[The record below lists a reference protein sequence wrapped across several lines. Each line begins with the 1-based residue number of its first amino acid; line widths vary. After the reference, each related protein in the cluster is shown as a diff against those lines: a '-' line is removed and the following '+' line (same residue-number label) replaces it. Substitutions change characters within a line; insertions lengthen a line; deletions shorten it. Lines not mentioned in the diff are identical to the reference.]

1 MANVTKFLKSVSR
14 IKQIKI
20 IKLFKERYLKAMTNK
35 NINIKYLIIIC
46 LIDINCNFKPFFSQ
60 NAQRQVLSPH
70 VPLVCDL

>member
-35 NINIKYLIIIC
+35 NINIKYLIKVEIMPLNKINEG
-46 LIDINCNFKPFFSQ
+46 LLLLKNEVDIK
-60 NAQRQVLSPH
+60 
-70 VPLVCDL
+70 

>member
-35 NINIKYLIIIC
+35 NINIKYLIKVE
-46 LIDINCNFKPFFSQ
+46 LMPLNKINEGFLLLKYE
-60 NAQRQVLSPH
+60 V
-70 VPLVCDL
+70 DTK

>member
-35 NINIKYLIIIC
+35 NINIKYLIKVEIMP
-46 LIDINCNFKPFFSQ
+46 LNKINEGFLLLKYE
-60 NAQRQVLSPH
+60 V
-70 VPLVCDL
+70 DTK

>member
-35 NINIKYLIIIC
+35 NINIKYLIKVEIMP
-46 LIDINCNFKPFFSQ
+46 LNKINEGLLLLKKEMENSISFFVDNF
-60 NAQRQVLSPH
+60 L
-70 VPLVCDL
+70 

>member
-35 NINIKYLIIIC
+35 NINIKYLIKVEIMP
-46 LIDINCNFKPFFSQ
+46 LNKINEGLLLKNEVDTK
-60 NAQRQVLSPH
+60 
-70 VPLVCDL
+70 

>member
-35 NINIKYLIIIC
+35 NINIKYLIKVEIMP
-46 LIDINCNFKPFFSQ
+46 LNKINE
-60 NAQRQVLSPH
+60 R
-70 VPLVCDL
+70 

>member
-35 NINIKYLIIIC
+35 NINTKYLIKVEIMP
-46 LIDINCNFKPFFSQ
+46 LNKINEGLLLLKNEVDTK
-60 NAQRQVLSPH
+60 
-70 VPLVCDL
+70 

>member
-35 NINIKYLIIIC
+35 NINIKYLIKVEIMP
-46 LIDINCNFKPFFSQ
+46 LIKINEGLLLLKNEVDTK
-60 NAQRQVLSPH
+60 
-70 VPLVCDL
+70 

>member
-35 NINIKYLIIIC
+35 NINIKYLIKVEIM
-46 LIDINCNFKPFFSQ
+46 
-60 NAQRQVLSPH
+60 
-70 VPLVCDL
+70 PLNKITEGLLLLKNEVDTK